1 MNNVINWRMSIIQL
15 PRRIKAA
22 IQIVF
27 DLLACSL
34 STLAVS
40 AAILSQAPSASL
52 DVFQTLVVS
61 VGLFVPIAI
70 GSRFYKMVV
79 RYIGWR
85 SGLRIGLATALY
97 CAGLF
102 VLHFMAPQAISIIYA
117 VAQPILLFLM
127 LLGERAAARYILSY
141 DLTALKAVEKHRYAL
156 IYGAGSAGRQL
167 ANSLI
172 IDGKICVVGFIDDDV
187 ELQGCS
193 VNGLQIRAPREIR
206 ALIES
211 REVSDIYLAIPSLS
225 RHKRH
230 TMLTELS
237 VLPVAVRSLPTL
249 AEVINGK
256 VHVSDLRPVQI
267 EEVLGREPVLP
278 DLKLLKQDIAD
289 QVVLVTGAGGSIGS
303 ELARQA
309 LGQNPM
315 VLILFE
321 LNEYALYTIEQ
332 ELLKL
337 IAGGVLS
344 TQIISILGSVTDSAL
359 LVRVCNKFGV
369 QTIYHAAAYKHV
381 PLVEQNP
388 LMGIWNNIIGTRRLV
403 EAAKSCEVNTL
414 VLISTDKAVRP
425 TNIMGCTKRIAELI
439 LQANQQEFGS
449 ESNLKLTMVR
459 FGNVLGSSGSVI
471 PAFKAQIQA
480 GGPVT
485 VTHPEIVRYFMT
497 IPEAAQLVIQA
508 GALGKGGD
516 VMVLD
521 MGEPIKIQ
529 DLAERMIHLSGLRVK
544 SGADPDGD
552 IEIVYTGLRPGEK
565 LYEELLIGDNTTSTQ
580 HPRICLAREE
590 MIPWEELAP
599 KLNQIET
606 AVQEGDSELARKLLM
621 KLVPEFVPQCENQDF
636 ILGAVMHYSVLH
648 CKRCGGRGV

>member
-1 MNNVINWRMSIIQL
+1 MRSFVDRCAELIRL
-15 PRRIKAA
+15 PRSTKIA

-27 DLLACSL
+27 DILACAL
-34 STLAVS
+34 S
-40 AAILSQAPSASL
+40 AILVLTMVLGQSADANL
-52 DVFQTLVVS
+52 NLLQTIAIS
-61 VGLFVPIAI
+61 VGLLMPIAMSA
-70 GSRFYKMVV
+70 GLYKMVV
-79 RYIGWR
+79 RFIGWR
-85 SGLRIGLATALY
+85 SGLRIS
-97 CAGLF
+97 
-102 VLHFMAPQAISIIYA
+102 SIIAIYA
-117 VAQPILLFLM
+117 IFLLAAHFFVPKAIPFIYTVIQPVILLFM
-127 LLGERAAARYILSY
+127 LLGARSLMRYLLGRAIS
-141 DLTALKAVEKHRYAL
+141 EKSMNRGAQAKVL

-172 IDGKICVVGFIDDDV
+172 IDGKTNVVGFIDDDV
-187 ELQGCS
+187 ELQGCT
-193 VNGLQIRAPREIR
+193 VNGLKIRAPREIG

-211 REVSDIYLAIPSLS
+211 REVSDIYLAIPSLA
-225 RHKRH
+225 RHKRRA
-230 TMLTELS
+230 MLAELS

-249 AEVINGK
+249 AEVVNGK

-303 ELARQA
+303 ELARQV
-309 LGQNPM
+309 LGQNPRA
-315 VLILFE
+315 LILFE

-337 IAGGVLS
+337 IAGGALS

-359 LVRVCNKFGV
+359 LVKVCNKFGV

-388 LMGIWNNIIGTRRLV
+388 LMGIWNNVIGTRRLV
-403 EAAKSCEVNTL
+403 EAAKSCSVNTL

-439 LQANQQEFGS
+439 LQANQQEFGR

-471 PAFKAQIQA
+471 PAFKTQIQA

-516 VMVLD
+516 LMVLD
-521 MGEPIKIQ
+521 MGAPIKIR

-544 SGADPDGD
+544 SEADPDGD
-552 IEIVYTGLRPGEK
+552 IEIVYTGLRSGEK
-565 LYEELLIGDNTTSTQ
+565 LYEELLIGGNTTPTEHSK
-580 HPRICLAREE
+580 ICLAREQ

-606 AVQEGDSELARKLLM
+606 AVQEGDSELARKLVM
-621 KLVPEFVPQCENQDF
+621 ELVPEFMPQCGNQD
-636 ILGAVMHYSVLH
+636 LLLPHVSEHS
-648 CKRCGGRGV
+648 

>member
-1 MNNVINWRMSIIQL
+1 MTSFVDRCAELIRL
-15 PRRIKAA
+15 PRSTKIA

-27 DLLACSL
+27 DILACAL
-34 STLAVS
+34 SSILVLTMVLGQS
-40 AAILSQAPSASL
+40 ADANLNLLQTIAI
-52 DVFQTLVVS
+52 S
-61 VGLFVPIAI
+61 VGLLMPIAMSA
-70 GSRFYKMVV
+70 GLYKMVV
-79 RYIGWR
+79 RFIGWR
-85 SGLRIGLATALY
+85 SGLRIGIVIA
-97 CAGLF
+97 
-102 VLHFMAPQAISIIYA
+102 IYA
-117 VAQPILLFLM
+117 ICLLAAHFFMPKAIPFTYAVIQPVTVLFM
-127 LLGERAAARYILSY
+127 LLGARSSMRYLLGRAIS
-141 DLTALKAVEKHRYAL
+141 EKGINRSAQANVL

-172 IDGKICVVGFIDDDV
+172 IDGKNRVVGFIDDDV

-193 VNGLQIRAPREIR
+193 VNGLQIRAPREIG

-211 REVSDIYLAIPSLS
+211 REVSDIYLAIPSLP

-230 TMLTELS
+230 TMLAELS

-249 AEVINGK
+249 AEVVNGK

-303 ELARQA
+303 ELARQV
-309 LGQNPM
+309 LGQKPM

-337 IAGGVLS
+337 IAGGELS
-344 TQIISILGSVTDSAL
+344 TQIISILGSVTDAAL

-388 LMGIWNNIIGTRRLV
+388 LMGIWNNVIGTRRLV
-403 EAAKSCEVNTL
+403 EAAKSSEVNTL

-439 LQANQQEFGS
+439 LQANQQAFGH
-449 ESNLKLTMVR
+449 ESRLKLTMVR

-471 PAFKAQIQA
+471 PAFKTQIQA

-485 VTHPEIVRYFMT
+485 VTHPDIVRYFMT

-521 MGEPIKIQ
+521 MGEPIKIR

-544 SGADPDGD
+544 SDADPDGD

-565 LYEELLIGDNTTSTQ
+565 LYEELLIGGNTTPTE
-580 HPRICLAREE
+580 HPRICFAREQ

-599 KLNQIET
+599 KLSQIET
-606 AVQEGDSELARKLLM
+606 AVREGDSELARELVM
-621 KLVPEFVPQCENQDF
+621 ELVPEFVPQCENHDLLQSR
-636 ILGAVMHYSVLH
+636 VKH
-648 CKRCGGRGV
+648 

>member
-1 MNNVINWRMSIIQL
+1 MTSFVDRCAELIRL
-15 PRRIKAA
+15 PRSTKIA

-27 DLLACSL
+27 DILACTFSSIL
-34 STLAVS
+34 VLTTVMGQSVGANLDLLQ
-40 AAILSQAPSASL
+40 AI
-52 DVFQTLVVS
+52 VIS
-61 VGLFVPIAI
+61 VGLLMPIAMSA
-70 GSRFYKMVV
+70 GLYKMVV
-79 RYIGWR
+79 RFIGWR
-85 SGLRIGLATALY
+85 SGLRISTVIALY
-97 CAGLF
+97 AILLLGAHFIVPKAIPFTYAVIQPVIFLF
-102 VLHFMAPQAISIIYA
+102 VLLGGRSLMRYLLGRAISDKGINRSTQA
-117 VAQPILLFLM
+117 KV
-127 LLGERAAARYILSY
+127 
-141 DLTALKAVEKHRYAL
+141 L

-172 IDGKICVVGFIDDDV
+172 IDGKSRIVGFIDDDV

-193 VNGLQIRAPREIR
+193 VNGLQIRAPREIG

-211 REVSDIYLAIPSLS
+211 WEVSDIYLAIPSLP

-230 TMLTELS
+230 TMLAELS

-249 AEVINGK
+249 ADVVNGK

-267 EEVLGREPVLP
+267 EEVLGREPVPP

-315 VLILFE
+315 LLILFE
-321 LNEYALYTIEQ
+321 LNEYALYSIEQ

-337 IAGGVLS
+337 IDAS
-344 TQIISILGSVTDSAL
+344 AQTTQIFTILGSVTDSRL
-359 LVRVCNKFGV
+359 LKRVCKNFGV

-381 PLVEQNP
+381 PMVEKNP
-388 LMGIWNNIIGTRRLV
+388 LMGIWNNVIGTKRLV
-403 EAAKSCEVNTL
+403 EAAKYCKANTL

-439 LQANQQEFGS
+439 LQANQQEFRS
-449 ESNLKLTMVR
+449 ESSLKLTMVR

-471 PAFKAQIQA
+471 PAFKTQIQA

-508 GALGKGGD
+508 GALGQGGD

-521 MGEPIKIQ
+521 MGEPIKIR
-529 DLAERMIHLSGLRVK
+529 DLAERMIHLSGLRLK
-544 SGADPDGD
+544 SGADLDDGD

-565 LYEELLIGDNTTSTQ
+565 LYEELLIGDNTSLTG
-580 HPRICLAREE
+580 HPRIFLAREPI
-590 MIPWEELAP
+590 IPWEQLAP
-599 KLNQIET
+599 KLGQIEV
-606 AVQEGDSELARKLLM
+606 AVNEGDSDLARKLVIE
-621 KLVPEFVPQCENQDF
+621 LVPEFVPQCGSQD
-636 ILGAVMHYSVLH
+636 LLLSGA
-648 CKRCGGRGV
+648 KP